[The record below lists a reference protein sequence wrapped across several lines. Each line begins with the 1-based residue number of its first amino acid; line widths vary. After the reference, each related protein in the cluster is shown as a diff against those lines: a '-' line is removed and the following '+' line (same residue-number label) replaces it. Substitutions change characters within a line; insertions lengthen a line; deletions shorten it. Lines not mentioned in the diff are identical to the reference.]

1 MKPKGFNKKTEVFIM
16 DFEIRTW
23 NTDTAAE
30 AINVLL
36 PGRNIYLGD
45 SILSGVQAVR
55 IERGEISDSEP
66 TQDHDGGRRD
76 QISLHFEMGDH
87 STVTRFFEPINEACT
102 VHLESREL
110 MIISF
115 IQLHNYVK
123 RVTEELDERIK
134 ENQEFYSR

>member
-1 MKPKGFNKKTEVFIM
+1 M

-30 AINVLL
+30 AINALL

-66 TQDHDGGRRD
+66 TEEHDGGRRD
-76 QISLHFEMGDH
+76 QISLHFEMGDC

-102 VHLESREL
+102 VHLEGREL
-110 MIISF
+110 LIISF
-115 IQLHNYVK
+115 IPLHDYVK
-123 RVTEELDERIK
+123 RMTGELNERIK